1 MRQRAVLLSG
11 VRVPVCPALQK
22 SAALTLLY
30 RVNYTDKTNQ
40 TSGQSVI
47 PGAVSGVF
55 FWIKKTDGRSR
66 RHEDCGLREF

>member
-22 SAALTLLY
+22 SAALTLPY

-40 TSGQSVI
+40 TCGQSVI
-47 PGAVSGVF
+47 PGAVSGAF
-55 FWIKKTDGRSR
+55 FRRIKKPTAGAVGMRTVD
-66 RHEDCGLREF
+66 